1 MKDNVMK
8 QRVRFI
14 SSVISLLALLIVSAL
29 AQDQSLQEAK
39 KKAVEEET
47 AATEQV
53 KFIENVFKVV
63 GAKVGFEMKLVKGAP
78 YSATAEAETIQT
90 LADGNRIRNK
100 TRTLVYRD
108 GEGRTRRESVGKEQS
123 LPTEVFI
130 SDPATGVNYSLDTQR
145 RVAVKSQVNLQELE
159 LDKMKLL
166 YDLEMKRQTLESG
179 QVAALKEKGS
189 SRKKRQPNTESLGQQ
204 LIEGMLC
211 EGRRAT
217 FTIPA
222 GEAGNELPI
231 AIVNEQWYSPELQVY
246 VLSKQSDPRTGE
258 TIYRLTNINRSEPD
272 RALFEV
278 PADYTLRDAT
288 LPANPAK
295 KKRRPEEER

>member
-1 MKDNVMK
+1 
-8 QRVRFI
+8 
-14 SSVISLLALLIVSAL
+14 
-29 AQDQSLQEAK
+29 
-39 KKAVEEET
+39 
-47 AATEQV
+47 
-53 KFIENVFKVV
+53 
-63 GAKVGFEMKLVKGAP
+63 
-78 YSATAEAETIQT
+78 
-90 LADGNRIRNK
+90 
-100 TRTLVYRD
+100 VYRD
-108 GEGRTRRESVGKEQS
+108 GEGRTRRESLGKAQN

-130 SDPATGVNYSLDTQR
+130 SDPATGVNHSLDTQR

-166 YDLEMKRQTLESG
+166 YDLEMKRQTQESE
-179 QVAALKEKGS
+179 QVAGLKGGKGS
-189 SRKKRQPNTESLGQQ
+189 SRKGRQPNTESLGQQ
-204 LIEGMLC
+204 LVEGVLC

-231 AIVNEQWYSPELQVY
+231 ITVNEQWYSPELQVF

-272 RALFEV
+272 RALFEI
-278 PADYTLRDAT
+278 PADYTFRDAT

-295 KKRRPEEER
+295 KKKRRPEEER